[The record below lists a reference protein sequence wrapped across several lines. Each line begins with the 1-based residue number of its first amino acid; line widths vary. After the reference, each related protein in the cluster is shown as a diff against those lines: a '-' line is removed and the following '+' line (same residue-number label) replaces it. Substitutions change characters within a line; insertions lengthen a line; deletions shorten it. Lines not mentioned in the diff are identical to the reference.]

1 MSPSTEINYE
11 VSGRRPR
18 ESSSKLKPRHLYM
31 IATGGCIGA
40 AFLVGTGRTLAKGGP
55 VFCFVGFAFICSVIG
70 IFSTILTEMA
80 AAVPLNGA
88 GTDYYPTRFL
98 SKSFGFAMG
107 YNYWFA
113 YAILVPFEITVSTLV
128 IHYWNPPV
136 HDAVFLTILLV
147 VIVGLNYLPVKDSG
161 EAEFLFS
168 SLKVTML
175 VSIMILSIIIVAG
188 GGPTGER
195 VGSRNWDT
203 PIKPWILEGSVGS
216 LLAFLGVLV
225 SIVLPMGFIA
235 EMVAVCGGE
244 TKNPAKTLP
253 KAARAFVFRLAFFYV
268 LPVFFVT
275 LICPADAPEL
285 TSGGSGAGSSP
296 FVIGIKTAH
305 IRVLDHIINAIIL
318 LSAWSAGNVYC
329 YLSSRSLYSLSIDGY
344 APKFFARTNKYGTPY
359 WSVTTSGLAA
369 LLAYLNVRS
378 SAGQVLTWLVNII
391 NISSVFSWVLLSWSY
406 IRFRKA
412 LEVQG
417 VDRNRLP
424 YRARLGKSSAW
435 FCIFFFTVIGLLN
448 GFQVFFP
455 SEWNAAD
462 FITAYIGIPLFVL
475 LFFGHKYF
483 RGRSEPWLVPLNQLD
498 LSPLSVIDAV
508 SVGGEVCGQELDG
521 DKKTSG

>member
-1 MSPSTEINYE
+1 
-11 VSGRRPR
+11 
-18 ESSSKLKPRHLYM
+18 
-31 IATGGCIGA
+31 
-40 AFLVGTGRTLAKGGP
+40 
-55 VFCFVGFAFICSVIG
+55 
-70 IFSTILTEMA
+70 
-80 AAVPLNGA
+80 
-88 GTDYYPTRFL
+88 
-98 SKSFGFAMG
+98 
-107 YNYWFA
+107 
-113 YAILVPFEITVSTLV
+113 
-128 IHYWNPPV
+128 
-136 HDAVFLTILLV
+136 
-147 VIVGLNYLPVKDSG
+147 
-161 EAEFLFS
+161 
-168 SLKVTML
+168 
-175 VSIMILSIIIVAG
+175 
-188 GGPTGER
+188 
-195 VGSRNWDT
+195 
-203 PIKPWILEGSVGS
+203 
-216 LLAFLGVLV
+216 
-225 SIVLPMGFIA
+225 MGFIA

-253 KAARAFVFRLAFFYV
+253 KAARAFLFRLAFFYV

-359 WSVTTSGLAA
+359 WSVTASGLAA

-424 YRARLGKSSAW
+424 YRARRGKSTAW

-508 SVGGEVCGQELDG
+508 SVGDEVCGQELDG
-521 DKKTSG
+521 DKKTSGC

>member
-11 VSGRRPR
+11 ASGRRPH

-31 IATGGCIGA
+31 IAAGGCIGA

-55 VFCFVGFAFICSVIG
+55 VFCFVGFAFICSVID
-70 IFSTILTEMA
+70 IFSTILTKMA

-88 GTDYYPTRFL
+88 GTDYDPTRFL
-98 SKSFGFAMG
+98 LKSFGFAMG

-113 YAILVPFEITVSTLV
+113 YAILVPLENTVSTLV

-147 VIVGLNYLPVKDSG
+147 VVVRLNYLPVKDSG

-175 VSIMILSIIIVAG
+175 VGIMILSILIVAG

-253 KAARAFVFRLAFFYV
+253 KAARAFLFRLAFFYV

-305 IRVLDHIINAIIL
+305 IRVLDQIINA
-318 LSAWSAGNVYC
+318 
-329 YLSSRSLYSLSIDGY
+329 
-344 APKFFARTNKYGTPY
+344 
-359 WSVTTSGLAA
+359 
-369 LLAYLNVRS
+369 
-378 SAGQVLTWLVNII
+378 
-391 NISSVFSWVLLSWSY
+391 
-406 IRFRKA
+406 A

-448 GFQVFFP
+448 GFQVFFL

-483 RGRSEPWLVPLNQLD
+483 RGRSEPWLAPLNQLD